1 MPMLS
6 FFISVPPMR
15 VTHPNHRA
23 EHFLPSLGVEHY
35 RVGEHAAIP
44 ADMLDGTRGLAI
56 RAAQP
61 GAGVAHDI
69 EFAVGVGGRAMAA
82 GLVVRAGAFDGAV
95 VLRDVEIDG
104 PRSSGVGRFGVSL

>member
-15 VTHPNHRA
+15 VAHPNHRA
-23 EHFLPSLGVEHY
+23 EYILPGLGVEHHGI
-35 RVGEHAAIP
+35 GEHAAVP
-44 ADMLDGTRGLAI
+44 ADMLDGACGFAV

-61 GAGVAHDI
+61 GAGVADDI

-82 GLVVRAGAFDGAV
+82 GLGVRAGAVDGAA
-95 VLRDVEIDG
+95 VLRDAAIDG
-104 PRSSGVGRFGVSL
+104 PRS